1 MFYFITTDVKL
12 SSTMQKLGISL
23 PYGFQ
28 YDGGRTPCSQSSFIA
43 ICSKPSVIYAPLKA
57 AHKPCHFNRQ
67 LYKEPQ

>member
-1 MFYFITTDVKL
+1 
-12 SSTMQKLGISL
+12 MQELDISL
-23 PYGFQ
+23 QYGFQ
-28 YDGGRTPCSQSSFIA
+28 YDGSRIACSQSSFIT